1 MLLYDIGLPSEDCC
15 PIIELWVLKHILYYA
30 EFNHI
35 KRTKHKCQLS
45 HIFLHR
51 LLVLGFKIW
60 TQHISQ
66 NGPDFY
72 QIGKEPFSTYYFAIE
87 RLKFYKKM

>member
-1 MLLYDIGLPSEDCC
+1 MLLYDIGLPSEDYC
-15 PIIELWVLKHILYYA
+15 PIKEIWVWKHILYYA
-30 EFNHI
+30 GFNHI

-45 HIFLHR
+45 HIFLYR

-60 TQHISQ
+60 TQNVSQ

-72 QIGKEPFSTYYFAIE
+72 QIGKEPFST
-87 RLKFYKKM
+87 